1 MVSLSSNG
9 SFKKTEHFLT
19 QMLKLP
25 ATISSVMHQCG
36 QEGVEALKNE
46 TPRESG
52 RAANSWDYEVVEK
65 NGRYILTWINTD
77 VEEGFSVAIMLQYGY
92 GTGTGGYVQGV
103 DYINP
108 TLKPIFDKIRDK
120 VWKAVTSA

>member
-1 MVSLSSNG
+1 MVSLSSSG

-19 QMLKLP
+19 QMTKLP

-36 QEGVEALKNE
+36 AEGVEALRNA
-46 TPRESG
+46 TPFESG
-52 RAANSWDYEVVEK
+52 LAAASWDYEVVIK
-65 NGRYILTWINTD
+65 NGRYSLIWINTD
-77 VEEGFSVAIMLQYGY
+77 VEKGFSVAIMLQYGY
-92 GTGTGGYVQGV
+92 ATGTGGYVEGV

-108 TLKPIFDKIRDK
+108 TIRPIFDRIRDK